1 MTPRIWLIAGPT
13 ASGKSA
19 LALRLAEEIGAEIV
33 GADALQL
40 YRDIPVLSAAP
51 SDAER
56 ARVPHHL
63 VGVADAAD
71 GWSAGRWLRA
81 AREVLDEIAAR
92 GRPAVVVGGTGLYFR
107 ALTQGL
113 AEVPPVPAAVREQ
126 GEAEYAALG
135 EAAFRERLAQVDAAA
150 AARISPGDRQRL
162 ARAWEVYATTGR
174 ALSDWQADNEGAL
187 PPDSW
192 RAVAIEPERQALYDR
207 CDARFA
213 AMTAQGALDEV
224 RALAARNLSHALP
237 ALKAVGYPELAAH
250 LRGEL
255 PLPQA
260 VEAARRETRRYAKR
274 QSTWLRGQMTDWPR
288 IGSLNPEDQWRQFL
302 ALNPGLTLRQG
313 HGMSSP

>member
-19 LALRLAEEIGAEIV
+19 LALRLAQEIGAEIV

-40 YRDIPVLSAAP
+40 YRDLPVLSAAP
-51 SDAER
+51 SQAER
-56 ARVPHHL
+56 ESVPHHL

-71 GWSAGRWLRA
+71 GWSVGRWQRA
-81 AREVLDEIAAR
+81 ARQALDGIAAR

-113 AEVPPVPAAVREQ
+113 AEVPVIPATVRAQ
-126 GEAEYAALG
+126 GEAELQTLD
-135 EAAFRERLAQVDAAA
+135 EEVFRARLAEHDPLAAQ
-150 AARISPGDRQRL
+150 RISAGDRQRL
-162 ARAWEVYATTGR
+162 VRAWEVWRATGR
-174 ALSDWQADNEGAL
+174 SLTDWQADNEGAL
-187 PPDSW
+187 TADAW
-192 RAVAIEPERQALYDR
+192 RAVAIVPEREALYDR

-213 AMTAQGALDEV
+213 AMMAAGALAEV
-224 RALAARNLSHALP
+224 KALAARDLSPALP

-260 VEAARRETRRYAKR
+260 IAAAQRETRRYAKR
-274 QSTWLRGQMTDWPR
+274 QSTWLRGQMADWPR
-288 IGSLNPEDQWRQFL
+288 IDSLDPDEQWRQFL
-302 ALNPGLTLRQG
+302 ALDPGLTLRQG